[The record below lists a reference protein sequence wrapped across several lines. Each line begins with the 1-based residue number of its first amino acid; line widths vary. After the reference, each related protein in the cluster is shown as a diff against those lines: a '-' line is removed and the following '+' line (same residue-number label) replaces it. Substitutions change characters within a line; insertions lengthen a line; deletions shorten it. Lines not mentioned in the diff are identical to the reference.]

1 MAGRRIGLFLRA
13 VGNDYQDLLREDCQ
27 LAADRRGLS
36 LEVFSADGD
45 GDKQIRQIRNCLD
58 SPEILRPIAMLVSP
72 VRESVLLTAAREA
85 ARMDIGWIILNRW
98 NDNLLDLRGEFP
110 RLPIFAVNPDQKEVG
125 RIQARQFKIL
135 LPQGGELLYIQDPM
149 GTSSALRRFTGMR
162 EELEAAPINV
172 VTFNSDWSSEGGER
186 ATREWLRIFGSRP
199 LAPHV
204 VGAQN
209 DNMAMG
215 ARKALMD
222 RAGVQQRAAGSQS
235 PVTGCD
241 GSPAYGQRL
250 VKIGR
255 LTATVVIPPVAGRA
269 VDELAS
275 MLETGRSPPAEIV
288 VSVSSYPDLAR
299 LARLSAR

>member
-1 MAGRRIGLFLRA
+1 MVGRRIALFLRA

-27 LAADRRGLS
+27 AAATRRGFA

-45 GDKQIRQIRNCLD
+45 GDKQVRQIRNSLD
-58 SPEILRPIAMLVSP
+58 APEILRPIAMLVSP

-85 ARMDIGWIILNRW
+85 ARMGIGWIILNRW
-98 NDNLLDLRGEFP
+98 NDSLLDLRGEFP

-135 LPQGGELLYIQDPM
+135 LPHGGELLYIQGPI
-149 GTSSALRRFTGMR
+149 GTSSAYRRFIGMR
-162 EELEAAPINV
+162 DELAGAPINV
-172 VTFNSDWSSEGGER
+172 VTFNSDWSTEGGER
-186 ATREWLRIFGSRP
+186 ATQEWLRIFGGRQLP
-199 LAPHV
+199 PCV

-215 ARKALMD
+215 ARKALME
-222 RAGVQQRAAGSQS
+222 RPNLQQRAAASQV

-241 GSPAYGQRL
+241 GSPAYGQQL

-275 MLETGRSPPAEIV
+275 MLENGRAPPAEITV
-288 VSVSSYPDLAR
+288 GVSSYPDLSR
-299 LARLSAR
+299 LARPAR